1 MQVRAKTRKSETKN
15 QESGL
20 SGKDESLNRTHPLR
34 PARSRLP
41 TRAVVRRL
49 RRVLFR
55 KVVLLGVGLLGG
67 SLGLALRRR
76 GLAGSVHGYVR
87 RKAAVAECLAAGAV
101 DAASTDLEAV
111 VRDADLLILCTP
123 LGQMRALAER
133 AVSFVHPGTLATDVG
148 SVKTDVVRE
157 LELIFAT
164 ADSHFVG
171 SHPMAG
177 SEQTGVAAARADLFT
192 GAVCVVTPTPASA
205 PATVGRIE
213 ELWRALETRVLRLAP
228 EVHDEL
234 VARSSHLPQAL
245 ATVLANL
252 VLDPAAPREQAQL
265 CAGGFRDGTRIA
277 SGSPEMWRDIFLA
290 NRAPVTRA
298 LDEYARALGEL
309 RHAIAAGDAASLAAI
324 LASARQRRRAWLKPA
339 DTSPSE

>member
-1 MQVRAKTRKSETKN
+1 
-15 QESGL
+15 
-20 SGKDESLNRTHPLR
+20 
-34 PARSRLP
+34 
-41 TRAVVRRL
+41 
-49 RRVLFR
+49 LFR
-55 KVVLLGVGLLGG
+55 KVALLGVGLLGG

-76 GLAGSVHGYVR
+76 GLAGGVHGYVR
-87 RKAAVAECLAAGAV
+87 REAAVAECLAAGAV
-101 DAASTDLEAV
+101 DAAGTDLEAT
-111 VRDADLLILCTP
+111 VRDADLLVFCTP
-123 LGQMRALAER
+123 LGQMRALAGR
-133 AVSFVHPGTLATDVG
+133 AAPFLRPGALATDVG
-148 SVKTDVVRE
+148 SVKAGVVRE
-157 LELIFAT
+157 LEPIFA
-164 ADSHFVG
+164 AAGGHFVG

-177 SEQTGVAAARADLFT
+177 SEQTGVAAARASLFT

-205 PATVGRIE
+205 PAAVGRIE
-213 ELWRALETRVLRLAP
+213 QLWRALEARVLRLSP

-298 LDEYARALGEL
+298 LDECVRALGQL
-309 RHAIAAGDAASLAAI
+309 RQVIAAGDAEALAAI
-324 LASARQRRRAWLKPA
+324 LTSARQRRQAWLKPT
-339 DTSPSE
+339 DTSPAE

>member
-1 MQVRAKTRKSETKN
+1 
-15 QESGL
+15 
-20 SGKDESLNRTHPLR
+20 
-34 PARSRLP
+34 
-41 TRAVVRRL
+41 
-49 RRVLFR
+49 LFR
-55 KVVLLGVGLLGG
+55 KVALLGVGLLGG
-67 SLGLALRRR
+67 SLGLALRHR
-76 GLAGSVHGYVR
+76 GLAGGVHGHVR
-87 RKAAVAECLAAGAV
+87 REAAVAECLAAGAV
-101 DAASTDLEAV
+101 DAAGTDLEAM
-111 VRDADLLILCTP
+111 VRDADLLVFCTP

-133 AVSFVHPGTLATDVG
+133 VVPFIRPGTLATDVG
-148 SVKTDVVRE
+148 SVKSGVVRE
-157 LELIFAT
+157 LEPLFA
-164 ADSHFVG
+164 AAGGRFVG

-177 SEQTGVAAARADLFT
+177 SEQTGVAAARASLFT

-205 PATVGRIE
+205 PAAVERIE
-213 ELWRALETRVLRLAP
+213 QLWRALEARVLRLSP
-228 EVHDEL
+228 EAHDEL

-298 LDEYARALGEL
+298 LDACVRALGQL
-309 RHAIAAGDAASLAAI
+309 RHAIEAGDAEALAAI
-324 LASARQRRRAWLKPA
+324 LTSARQRRQAWLKPA